1 MAKEVKD
8 TTKKLNWIEQVM
20 KKIEGS
26 DQSKVELTYDRA
38 IRELE
43 KRKRNKTTEIERK
56 KIELADKLIDE
67 KEKLADFIEEYE
79 NSFTTV
85 DVKRIQ
91 TTDSRNEYVNNTLFD
106 TIISKKNKVLGQ
118 EQRIKDIEESYN
130 KVITELEDNIKII
143 DELISK
149 F

>member
-1 MAKEVKD
+1 MAKEIKD

-26 DQSKVELTYDRA
+26 DKSKVELTYDRA

-91 TTDSRNEYVNNTLFD
+91 NTDSRNEYVNNTLFD

-118 EQRIKDIEESYN
+118 EQKIKDIEESYN
-130 KVITELEDNIKII
+130 KIITELEDNIKII

>member
-8 TTKKLNWIEQVM
+8 TNKKLNWIEQVM

-91 TTDSRNEYVNNTLFD
+91 NTDSRNEYVID
-106 TIISKKNKVLGQ
+106 TIISKKNKVLSQ

-130 KVITELEDNIKII
+130 KIITELEDNIKII

>member
-8 TTKKLNWIEQVM
+8 TNKKLNWIEQVM

-26 DQSKVELTYDRA
+26 DKSKVELTYDRA

-91 TTDSRNEYVNNTLFD
+91 NTDSRNEYVNNTLFD

-130 KVITELEDNIKII
+130 KIITELEDDIKII

>member
-26 DQSKVELTYDRA
+26 DKSKVELTYDRA
-38 IRELE
+38 VRELE

-91 TTDSRNEYVNNTLFD
+91 NTDSRNEYVNNTLFD

-118 EQRIKDIEESYN
+118 EQKIKDIEESYN
-130 KVITELEDNIKII
+130 KIITELEDNIKII

>member
-8 TTKKLNWIEQVM
+8 TNKKLNWIEQVM

-38 IRELE
+38 VRELE

-85 DVKRIQ
+85 DVRRIQ
-91 TTDSRNEYVNNTLFD
+91 NTDSRNEYVNNTLFD
-106 TIISKKNKVLGQ
+106 IIISKKNKVLSQ

-130 KVITELEDNIKII
+130 KIITELEDDIKII

>member
-8 TTKKLNWIEQVM
+8 TNKKLNWIEQVM

-26 DQSKVELTYDRA
+26 DKSKVELTYDRA
-38 IRELE
+38 VRELE

-91 TTDSRNEYVNNTLFD
+91 NTDSRNEYVNNTLFD

-130 KVITELEDNIKII
+130 KIITELEDNIKII

>member
-8 TTKKLNWIEQVM
+8 TNKKLNWIEQVM

-38 IRELE
+38 VRELE

-85 DVKRIQ
+85 DVRRIQ
-91 TTDSRNEYVNNTLFD
+91 NTDSRNEYVNNTLFD
-106 TIISKKNKVLGQ
+106 TIISKKNKVLSQ

-130 KVITELEDNIKII
+130 KIITELEDDIKII

>member
-8 TTKKLNWIEQVM
+8 TNKKLNWIEQVM

-91 TTDSRNEYVNNTLFD
+91 NTDSRNEYVNNTLFD
-106 TIISKKNKVLGQ
+106 TIISKKNKVLSQ

-130 KVITELEDNIKII
+130 KIITELEDNIKII

>member
-8 TTKKLNWIEQVM
+8 TNKKLNWIEQVM

-26 DQSKVELTYDRA
+26 DKSKVELTYDRA
-38 IRELE
+38 VRELE

-85 DVKRIQ
+85 DVRRIQ
-91 TTDSRNEYVNNTLFD
+91 NTDSRNEYVNNTLFD
-106 TIISKKNKVLGQ
+106 TIISKKNKVLSQ

-130 KVITELEDNIKII
+130 KIITELEDDIKII

>member
-85 DVKRIQ
+85 DVK
-91 TTDSRNEYVNNTLFD
+91 EFKL
-106 TIISKKNKVLGQ
+106 
-118 EQRIKDIEESYN
+118 
-130 KVITELEDNIKII
+130 
-143 DELISK
+143 LIVGMSM
-149 F
+149 

>member
-38 IRELE
+38 VRELE

-91 TTDSRNEYVNNTLFD
+91 NTDSRNEYINNTLFD

-118 EQRIKDIEESYN
+118 EQKIKDIEESYN

>member
-26 DQSKVELTYDRA
+26 DKSKVELTYDRA

-91 TTDSRNEYVNNTLFD
+91 NTDSRNEYVNNTLFD

-118 EQRIKDIEESYN
+118 EQKIKDIEESYN
-130 KVITELEDNIKII
+130 KIITELEDDIKII

>member
-8 TTKKLNWIEQVM
+8 TNKKLNWIEQVM

-38 IRELE
+38 VRELE

-91 TTDSRNEYVNNTLFD
+91 NTDSRNEYVNNTLFD

-118 EQRIKDIEESYN
+118 EQKIKDIEESYN

>member
-8 TTKKLNWIEQVM
+8 TNKKLNWIEQVM

-26 DQSKVELTYDRA
+26 DKSKVELTYDRA

-79 NSFTTV
+79 NSFTTI

-106 TIISKKNKVLGQ
+106 TIISKKNKVLSQ